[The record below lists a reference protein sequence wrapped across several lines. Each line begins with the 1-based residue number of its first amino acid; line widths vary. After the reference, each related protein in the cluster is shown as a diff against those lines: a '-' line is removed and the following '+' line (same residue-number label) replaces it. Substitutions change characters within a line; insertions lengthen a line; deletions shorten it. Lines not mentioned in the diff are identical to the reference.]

1 MRRAARVL
9 STVAVLLAPAARPAV
24 PEPVPGSGAA
34 PRPPVASAKPRGA
47 AGVVVYRSAL
57 ADGKTDGWSGDKP
70 LALDKARKA
79 LGPLHNQT
87 VRLKLPKLP
96 KHRFLRL
103 TLDLH
108 VVGTWDGS
116 VDDGDGPDTIAV
128 ALAGGR
134 KLMHASFASI
144 GSPQSY
150 PDTGLWA
157 GHAAGAGAAAH
168 VATANGGTSRYR
180 LDFTFP
186 HADANAVV
194 EFTGRLSESRK
205 ENRTATNESWAIGN
219 VVVRALPA
227 APAKLHDK
235 RFAELWA
242 HLAGQDPLQAHR
254 AAWTLVSAGEAA
266 VPRIARAVDPSRDP
280 AVRTRIAS
288 LIRRLDDDDWRIRQK
303 ATAELKALGAAA
315 RPALRRTLAGK
326 PSAEVASR
334 IEDILSAHK
343 TPAAEIRRAGR
354 ARWVLQAIGGEKA
367 LAIRRS
373 LPEPPPAKPTARIPP
388 GGVIF
393 RNNAHWAAPH
403 D

>member
-1 MRRAARVL
+1 MTERQ
-9 STVAVLLAPAARPAV
+9 
-24 PEPVPGSGAA
+24 
-34 PRPPVASAKPRGA
+34 AKDR
-47 AGVVVYRSAL
+47 
-57 ADGKTDGWSGDKP
+57 
-70 LALDKARKA
+70 
-79 LGPLHNQT
+79 N
-87 VRLKLPKLP
+87 VR
-96 KHRFLRL
+96 
-103 TLDLH
+103 
-108 VVGTWDGS
+108 
-116 VDDGDGPDTIAV
+116 
-128 ALAGGR
+128 
-134 KLMHASFASI
+134 
-144 GSPQSY
+144 
-150 PDTGLWA
+150 
-157 GHAAGAGAAAH
+157 
-168 VATANGGTSRYR
+168 
-180 LDFTFP
+180 
-186 HADANAVV
+186 
-194 EFTGRLSESRK
+194 
-205 ENRTATNESWAIGN
+205 NEAWAIGN

-227 APAKLHDK
+227 APAKLDEK

-242 HLAGQDPLQAHR
+242 HLAGKDPLQAHR

-280 AVRTRIAS
+280 AVRTRIAR
-288 LIRRLDDDDWRIRQK
+288 LIRQLDDDDWRIRQK

-367 LAIRRS
+367 HAIRRS